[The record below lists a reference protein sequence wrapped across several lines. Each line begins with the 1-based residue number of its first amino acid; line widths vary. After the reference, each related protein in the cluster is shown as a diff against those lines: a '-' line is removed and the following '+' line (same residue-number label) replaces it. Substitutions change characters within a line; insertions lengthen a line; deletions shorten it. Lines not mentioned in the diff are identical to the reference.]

1 MKKKFNTVSLE
12 PYSVHAKTQRI
23 WTTMKMAHR
32 WPNSFFKKRHIKE
45 HKLQTQLLPFVVP
58 GSLTLA
64 NIPAATQARCLGRH
78 HPWFPLLLNL
88 QINQAPNIFLPKKSQ
103 IHAHDHSPTISLAY
117 CDTFLWFHYWWYFSS
132 SITMKRSYQND
143 LLKIKSVPIN
153 SLLQTPPA
161 RPLPL
166 SRDLQGGPCVP
177 TGHKIIRLD
186 TGRQKYDFYLYLLAG
201 KKRIKLYWYLIY
213 TSALASLFN
222 LSISNYI
229 LHGMQF

>member
-132 SITMKRSYQND
+132 SNHNEKELPEWSIKNKIRSHQQLTPNTSGAPSPSEQRSPRWAVCPHGTQD
-143 LLKIKSVPIN
+143 NSFGHWETKVWLLFIF
-153 SLLQTPPA
+153 TC
-161 RPLPL
+161 R
-166 SRDLQGGPCVP
+166 
-177 TGHKIIRLD
+177 
-186 TGRQKYDFYLYLLAG
+186 
-201 KKRIKLYWYLIY
+201 KKK
-213 TSALASLFN
+213 N
-222 LSISNYI
+222 
-229 LHGMQF
+229 